1 MFLFAAFFAATAAAD
16 EGMWL
21 LPYLQKMN
29 IADMRA
35 KGCELSAEEIY
46 AADRSSLKD
55 AIVIFG
61 AGCTGE
67 VVSPEGLL
75 LTNHHCGYGAIQS
88 LSSVEHDFLKNGF
101 WARSRAEELPA
112 PGLEVRFVRRIADVT
127 ADVLGAVP
135 STAMGEERAELV
147 KKQVAEVRKRFG
159 KEYPG
164 MEISVKPFFG
174 GNQYFAFA
182 MEVYKDIR
190 LVGTPP
196 NSIGKFGGDTDN
208 WMWPRHTGDFSMFR
222 IYAGERRKILAEDML
237 ASDKVRI
244 QYASKYAQSSNYW
257 KNAMGMSRG
266 IERLDVK
273 RKKQE
278 QERAFQ
284 QWAEANSVDGERY
297 DEALGMIRDAIA
309 ASNEAYAA
317 QQYLNEAL
325 QRSVE
330 IMTPASYV
338 IAAVGKK
345 GKKLE
350 DPEAL
355 KERLRGF
362 YKDYNPATDRRVA
375 RRMFELVMEHVKE
388 LPDVF
393 VAAEGQFDDLDAAVD
408 YLYDN
413 SVFADETRALEFV
426 DRFSRERLD
435 EDPAALLALSV
446 TGKMLEL
453 QQAQKE
459 ANRNYAD
466 GHRLYIEGLMRQY
479 PDRAWAADANFTI
492 RLTYGQVLPY
502 DPADGVTYHYYTTLR
517 GVMEKEDPKNPT
529 EFSVPDKLKE
539 LYAAQDFGA
548 YANGRGELP
557 VAFLANLD
565 ITGGNS
571 GSPIMNGRGELLG
584 LAFDGNWE
592 AMSGDVAFEP
602 ALQRTISVDI
612 RYVLFIIDKFADA
625 GYLVREMTLVR
636 DGKPVAE

>member
-1 MFLFAAFFAATAAAD
+1 MIMGFPGSTQRY
-16 EGMWL
+16 MTS
-21 LPYLQKMN
+21 Y
-29 IADMRA
+29 
-35 KGCELSAEEIY
+35 EI
-46 AADRSSLKD
+46 DRMLT
-55 AIVIFG
+55 ITNPQRIF
-61 AGCTGE
+61 
-67 VVSPEGLL
+67 
-75 LTNHHCGYGAIQS
+75 
-88 LSSVEHDFLKNGF
+88 
-101 WARSRAEELPA
+101 
-112 PGLEVRFVRRIADVT
+112 
-127 ADVLGAVP
+127 
-135 STAMGEERAELV
+135 
-147 KKQVAEVRKRFG
+147 
-159 KEYPG
+159 
-164 MEISVKPFFG
+164 
-174 GNQYFAFA
+174 
-182 MEVYKDIR
+182 IR
-190 LVGTPP
+190 
-196 NSIGKFGGDTDN
+196 
-208 WMWPRHTGDFSMFR
+208 
-222 IYAGERRKILAEDML
+222 GERQKILAEDML

-388 LPDVF
+388 LPHVF

-479 PDRAWAADANFTI
+479 SDRAWAADANFPI

-571 GSPIMNGRGELLG
+571 GSPIMKGRGELLG

-592 AMSGDVAFEP
+592 AMSGDGAFEP